1 MTNHRSTEDSVA
13 NNAQSDNF
21 NPADALESLHAAV
34 LRAETLAQVASDAVD
49 RLACPSPGADRRAF
63 ARMQI
68 LVGKT
73 ADELSTAL
81 AHGDELMA
89 ALMRHLDARR
99 ARREPEPPAAR
110 T

>member
-1 MTNHRSTEDSVA
+1 MKQHRSTEDRVP
-13 NNAQSDNF
+13 NNARPDNF
-21 NPADALESLHAAV
+21 NPADALESLHAAI

-49 RLACPSPGADRRAF
+49 RLACPSPAADRRAF

-73 ADELSTAL
+73 ADELTAAL

-89 ALMRHLDARR
+89 ALTRHLDARR
-99 ARREPEPPAAR
+99 AKRDAEPPAAR
-110 T
+110 S